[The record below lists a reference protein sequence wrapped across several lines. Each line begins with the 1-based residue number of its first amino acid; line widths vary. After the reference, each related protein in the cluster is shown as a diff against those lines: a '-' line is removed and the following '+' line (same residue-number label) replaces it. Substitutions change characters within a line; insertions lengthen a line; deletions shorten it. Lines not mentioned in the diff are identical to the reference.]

1 MPVFVSNITKNAGFP
16 ESLVFAIFV
25 LNSGGAVA
33 GYFFAGNR
41 SSGRTGRANFGRI
54 VVFRS
59 LLAFLLTVA
68 VQITLYN
75 VALVTAILILM
86 GFAYAIFLV
95 STLSLS
101 MELIPAGKAGLF
113 NVLIGIGGAC
123 GSFIGPFIAQA
134 FESSGFIYVFI
145 TSGFLFL
152 ASYVAF
158 RIYA

>member
-1 MPVFVSNITKNAGFP
+1 M
-16 ESLVFAIFV
+16 
-25 LNSGGAVA
+25 
-33 GYFFAGNR
+33 
-41 SSGRTGRANFGRI
+41 
-54 VVFRS
+54 VFRS
-59 LLAFLLTVA
+59 FLAFLLIVA

-75 VALVTAILILM
+75 VALATVILILM